1 MKAIVVLLVCA
12 VSWAA
17 ALPSE
22 IELASADVDP
32 NFTALPDLLNETE
45 SGQKENRRS
54 LVSTDG
60 MLCNIENQDVLT
72 CYTIAN
78 LASVEFDEDA
88 ECSTVG
94 AITKCSRT
102 LSEEAVQ

>member
-1 MKAIVVLLVCA
+1 MKALVVLLVCA

-22 IELASADVDP
+22 IELASADADP
-32 NFTALPDLLNETE
+32 NFTALPDLVNATD
-45 SGQKENRRS
+45 RRS

-60 MLCNIENQDVLT
+60 MLCSIENQNVLT

-102 LSEEAVQ
+102 LSEEPIQ

>member
-1 MKAIVVLLVCA
+1 MKAILVLLVCA

-32 NFTALPDLLNETE
+32 NFTALPDLVNATD
-45 SGQKENRRS
+45 RRS

-60 MLCNIENQDVLT
+60 MLCSIENQDVLT

-102 LSEEAVQ
+102 LSDEPVQ

>member
-1 MKAIVVLLVCA
+1 
-12 VSWAA
+12 
-17 ALPSE
+17 
-22 IELASADVDP
+22 
-32 NFTALPDLLNETE
+32 
-45 SGQKENRRS
+45 
-54 LVSTDG
+54 
-60 MLCNIENQDVLT
+60 MLCSIENQDVLT

-102 LSEEAVQ
+102 LSNEAFP

>member
-1 MKAIVVLLVCA
+1 
-12 VSWAA
+12 
-17 ALPSE
+17 
-22 IELASADVDP
+22 
-32 NFTALPDLLNETE
+32 
-45 SGQKENRRS
+45 
-54 LVSTDG
+54 
-60 MLCNIENQDVLT
+60 MLCSIENQDVLT

-102 LSEEAVQ
+102 LSDEPVQ